1 MEARAADYD
10 VVQVSDFRLP
20 GGTTSSIAEE
30 VRAQSQAGLSTA
42 LMHAAGSVTGY
53 PIPWST
59 HIRRILDLPGVHVA
73 TPRDTLHARVLVI
86 RHPTVIWSTPSTF
99 DGVTADEVV
108 VVVNHAAIDGGG
120 TQHYDVEATDK
131 RVRALFGKDPIWAPI
146 GPVVRGTVLQQ
157 TTAVPLRE
165 KDWVNIFQMPAG
177 ATRRDGFVGTKPV
190 IGRHSRPQPG
200 KWPDTKDDILAA
212 YPNSDHYDVQILGGA
227 KIARRKIGWIPARW
241 TVIPFG
247 GEEPFDFLRRIDFW
261 VYMHHPDLR
270 EAFGRAA
277 MEALA
282 AGCVAIL
289 PPYMEEL
296 FGDAALYAEPS
307 GVLQLV
313 DEHWESTEKFL
324 AQSRRAQEF
333 ARGFSPEMHLAR
345 LQELG
350 VEPPAGPGSDVEPAA
365 APRGP
370 QRDGETAAPVPTIV
384 LSLDE
389 TGRDTSVGLAREL
402 HRTGDPVVTAVL
414 SENPDHT
421 SLQDGEVLLP
431 GPGSFNVPAE
441 QGDGAWDRYVA
452 QRLRL
457 LLDAADAQRVV
468 TVGAEVPEPVMQALA
483 GRAVEHHWV
492 RPENGAPLDVQL
504 AVRMSAVSAVDAETA
519 PEDLVRMI
527 HEESTLW
534 R

>member
-1 MEARAADYD
+1 MQTRAEFD

-99 DGVTADEVV
+99 DGVTADQVV

-120 TQHYDVEATDK
+120 TQHYDVEATDR

-165 KDWVNIFQMPAG
+165 TDWVNIFQMPEG
-177 ATRRDGFVGTKPV
+177 ATLREGFVGTKPV

-212 YPNSDHYDVQILGGA
+212 YPNSADYDVQILGGA
-227 KIARRKIGWIPARW
+227 KIARRKIGWIPDRW

-289 PPYMEEL
+289 PPYMKEL

-307 GVLQLV
+307 GVLTLV
-313 DEHWESTEKFL
+313 DEHWSSPETFL
-324 AQSRRAQEF
+324 EQSRRAQEF
-333 ARGFSPEMHLAR
+333 ARGFSPEMHLRR

-350 VEPPAGPGSDVEPAA
+350 VEVPEERDV
-365 APRGP
+365 APRDRWPSSGAE
-370 QRDGETAAPVPTIV
+370 QPVATV
-384 LSLDE
+384 LLGLDSAGQE
-389 TGRDTSVGLAREL
+389 LSRGLAREL
-402 HRTGDPVVTAVL
+402 RRSGAPVVTGQLTDEAA
-414 SENPDHT
+414 HQA
-421 SLQDGEVLLP
+421 LQDGEIHLP
-431 GPGSFNVPAE
+431 GPGAFNTPEE
-441 QGDGAWDRYVA
+441 QGDGTWRRYTV

-457 LLDAADAQRVV
+457 LLEAADARRVV
-468 TVGAEVPEPVMQALA
+468 SVGGSVPEPVMEALA
-483 GRAVEHHWV
+483 GRPIEHHWV
-492 RPENGAPLDVQL
+492 RPEDGAPLDVQL
-504 AVRMSAVSAVDAETA
+504 AVRMSAVTAVDAETA
-519 PEDLVRMI
+519 PEDLARTI